1 MSLLN
6 KNENTTSALFGHSEK
21 IAGYVSVSINE
32 ANALSAELLKL
43 NNEDLADWL
52 NSKPFSQRMEEFKS
66 HGELGVSLNAT
77 AELIEK
83 FIPQKLNRVD
93 VRPFQEKL
101 ADLRRELV
109 ITDGVFSLINFPQ
122 IENADKGSIIIEN
135 TEDYN

>member
-6 KNENTTSALFGHSEK
+6 KNENVTSALFGHSEK

-52 NSKPFSQRMEEFKS
+52 NSKPFAQRMEEFKS
-66 HGELGVSLNAT
+66 HGELGVSLNTT

-83 FIPQKLNRVD
+83 FIPQKLKRVD

-109 ITDGVFSLINFPQ
+109 ITNGVFSLKDFPQ
-122 IENADKGSIIIEN
+122 IENVHSVNDNVVYDFVE
-135 TEDYN
+135 